1 MFQKGRNKTIFIY
14 DTKNLFSVKIPQES
28 MTNLLELMSEFSKVI
43 RYKISKQKWTTF
55 LNTDNMWKL
64 KLKI

>member
-1 MFQKGRNKTIFIY
+1 MFWKGRNKTIFIE
-14 DTKNLFSVKIPQES
+14 DTKIPFSVKIPQES
-28 MTNLLELMSEFSKVI
+28 MKNLLELTSEFSKVI

>member
-1 MFQKGRNKTIFIY
+1 MFWTGRNKTIFIE
-14 DTKNLFSVKIPQES
+14 DIKIPFSVKIPQES
-28 MTNLLELMSEFSKVI
+28 MKNLLELTSEFSKVI

>member
-1 MFQKGRNKTIFIY
+1 MK
-14 DTKNLFSVKIPQES
+14 
-28 MTNLLELMSEFSKVI
+28 NLLELTSEFSKVI

-64 KLKI
+64 KLKIKGDFNIRIEIGQQNNIFITMVNTL

>member
-28 MTNLLELMSEFSKVI
+28 MTNLELMSEFSKVI

>member
-1 MFQKGRNKTIFIY
+1 
-14 DTKNLFSVKIPQES
+14 